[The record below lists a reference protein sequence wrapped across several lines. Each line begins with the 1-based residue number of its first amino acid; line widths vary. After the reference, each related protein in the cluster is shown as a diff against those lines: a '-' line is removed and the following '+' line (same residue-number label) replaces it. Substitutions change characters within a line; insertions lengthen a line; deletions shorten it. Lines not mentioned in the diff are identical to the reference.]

1 MFAQGTPSGTNYQ
14 HLFDLSNGGMGQV
27 ALAAR
32 KDGRFVRLYAVK
44 RLLPALREDTSAR
57 EMFLEEARLAGLL
70 HHPNVV
76 GVTDVGEDE
85 DGPYLVMDYVEG
97 VSARDIVLGAR
108 AQGISLSTPM
118 VCSVIAQVA
127 RGLGAAHELR
137 GHDGTALKLVH
148 RDVSPHNILVGF
160 DGTARIADFGIAR
173 AAGREHRTSTGVL
186 KGKLGYMAPEM
197 LQFSDP
203 TARSD
208 IFSLGIVLYELL
220 TLERL
225 YGGNDDRERARRI
238 LHSPP
243 PDIGD
248 LRPDAPP
255 SLQALLLRM
264 LAKDPALR
272 PTSAADVAEELQRCA
287 SESAREEG
295 PPNIEEFLEEV
306 FAEERE
312 ARAQEIQRRLS
323 AAANPPSTAQPAE
336 LGGRKGDRRS
346 WWAIAVLAS
355 ASVIGAAGWML
366 TREPDPSGEDVRADT
381 VALTVTSSPPGAIVI
396 ADDLDAQPIR
406 TPGQMRL
413 ARRQGLVSL
422 RFELDG
428 YDSHSEPVRPDSD
441 GRIHV
446 RLSRSAPEPRVL
458 AAPGVQEVDEEAA
471 SDRRA
476 PRMRTRV
483 RMRPRTMQPE
493 PSDDDFGLFDQ

>member
-1 MFAQGTPSGTNYQ
+1 MFAQGTPTGTNYQ

-97 VSARDIVLGAR
+97 VSARDVVLGAR

-203 TARSD
+203 SAQSD

-295 PPNIEEFLEEV
+295 PPNIAEFLEEV

-312 ARAQEIQRRLS
+312 SRAQEIRRRLAAGTKPSSSTEAASPGAPKPSGLRLATAAFAGALVLGVAAWMLNRDPAPS
-323 AAANPPSTAQPAE
+323 AA
-336 LGGRKGDRRS
+336 
-346 WWAIAVLAS
+346 
-355 ASVIGAAGWML
+355 
-366 TREPDPSGEDVRADT
+366 DVRPDT
-381 VALTVTSSPPGAIVI
+381 VVVAVTSSPPGAIVI

-406 TPGQMRL
+406 TPGEMRL
-413 ARRQGLVSL
+413 ARQEGPVSL

-428 YDSHSEPVRPDSD
+428 YDLHREPVVPDSD
-441 GRIHV
+441 GRVHV
-446 RLSRSAPEPRVL
+446 RLIRSAPEPRVL
-458 AAPGVQEVDEEAA
+458 ASPGPENVDEVETAP
-471 SDRRA
+471 RPPRMRPRA
-476 PRMRTRV
+476 RMRTRT
-483 RMRPRTMQPE
+483 TMQPE
-493 PSDDDFGLFDQ
+493 ASDDDFGLFDQ